1 MTQRHYRSEL
11 PIIDRQGV
19 ALVTIVTILALM
31 LTIVALWIGLR

>member
-1 MTQRHYRSEL
+1 MSQHHYRSEL